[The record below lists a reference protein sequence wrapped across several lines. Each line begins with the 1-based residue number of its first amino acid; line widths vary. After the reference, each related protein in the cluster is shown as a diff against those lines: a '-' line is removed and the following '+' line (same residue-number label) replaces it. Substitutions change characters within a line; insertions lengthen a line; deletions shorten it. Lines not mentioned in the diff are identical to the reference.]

1 MLTVAKKADKK
12 FTILHTEW
20 SEGWGGQELR
30 ILAEMKIHQRKGHR
44 LNLLC
49 PPRTRL
55 GREAEALGIRVFY
68 RKIRRPWDLAA
79 IRKIMGLVKELD
91 LEVLHTHSSV
101 DSWAGALA
109 ARWARIPILVRT
121 RHISVPVKRPGLNR
135 LYYFPD
141 AIITAGEHIRRDL
154 LRTHKIPADR
164 VVSIP
169 TGVDTSLFSPR
180 PANRALKRSLGLAE
194 EARIISLVAVLRTQK
209 RHEIVIAAA
218 RRVLEAFPDVRFL
231 FVGEGPGRERIQKA
245 IIAQGLE
252 SFFILTG
259 HRGDIPEILALTE
272 VGVISS
278 AAEGVPQFLLQA
290 LAMGKPV
297 VATRVGGIPEIVSS
311 GVNGLLIPP
320 EDPQALAEALL
331 DLLRDPERAGRLGSA
346 GRRLTEKEHTLE
358 RMGEKVLEVY
368 RRVRRDKEGRPA
380 HG

>member
-1 MLTVAKKADKK
+1 MPTESDKK

-20 SEGWGGQELR
+20 SEGWGGQEMR
-30 ILAEMKIHQRKGHR
+30 ILAEMKIHRRRGHR
-44 LNLLC
+44 LYLLC
-49 PPRTRL
+49 PPGTRL
-55 GREAEALGIRVFY
+55 GREASDLGIRVFY
-68 RKIRRPWDLAA
+68 RKIRQPWDLAA
-79 IRKIMGLVKELD
+79 IRKIMRLVEELGV
-91 LEVLHTHSSV
+91 EVLHTHSSV

-109 ARWARIPILVRT
+109 ARWGKTTALVRT

-154 LRTHKIPADR
+154 LRTHKIPAER

-169 TGVDTSLFSPR
+169 TGVDTTFFYPR
-180 PANRALKRSLGLAE
+180 PPDRTLQKKLGLAE
-194 EARIISLVAVLRTQK
+194 EARVISLVAVLRTQK

-218 RRVLEAFPDVRFL
+218 RQVLEAFPDVRFL

-245 IIAQGLE
+245 IVAQGLE

-278 AAEGVPQFLLQA
+278 SAEGVPQFLLQA

-320 EDPQALAEALL
+320 EDPRSLAEALI
-331 DLLRDPERAGRLGSA
+331 DLLRHPDRAGLLGRA
-346 GRRLTEKEHTLE
+346 GQKGVEEEYTLE
-358 RMGEKVLEVY
+358 RMGEKVLDVY
-368 RRVRRDKEGRPA
+368 RRVWREKKGSRT